1 MQIISDFTNIP
12 GCAVALGN
20 FDGLHI
26 AHIKILKDCISY
38 AKKRDIKSGVLLF
51 ENHTGT
57 VTGDNDMKVLTPYKE
72 KLALISG
79 LNPDYVFVKTFDKD
93 FMELSPEEFFDF
105 IANTL
110 NAKAVFAG
118 FDYTFGYKAAGNAQI
133 LKALGKKKSIDIN
146 IIQEVDIDTVPV
158 SSTLIRNMI
167 TEGKVD
173 AAAKFLGRYYEISG
187 NVVYGKQ
194 NGRKLGLPTANVEY
208 DKDKLLPSDGVYA
221 GYLTVGDS
229 KYKCLINIGKN
240 PTFNA
245 DIRTIEAHIADFC
258 GDLYGKFVTIQFT
271 KKIRE
276 EKKFNSPEELRLQI
290 ESDLISSGVKKP
302 DKN

>member
-1 MQIISDFTNIP
+1 MQIISDLKNIP
-12 GCAVALGN
+12 DCAIALGN

-26 AHIKILKDCISY
+26 AHTKILNECIAY
-38 AKKRDIKSGVLLF
+38 AEKISLKSGVLLF

-57 VTGDNDMKVLTPYKE
+57 ITENCNIKVLTPHKE
-72 KLALISG
+72 KLEIISG
-79 LNPDYVFVKTFDKD
+79 LGLDFAFVKTFDKH
-93 FMELSPEEFFDF
+93 FMELSPREFFDF
-105 IANTL
+105 LINKL
-110 NAKAVFAG
+110 NVKAVFAG
-118 FDYTFGYKAAGNAQI
+118 FDYTFGYKASGNADL
-133 LKALGKKKSIDIN
+133 LKAFGNEKNIDIN
-146 IIQEVDIDTVPV
+146 IIKEVDIDTIPV

-245 DIRTIEAHIADFC
+245 DIRTIEAHIADFS